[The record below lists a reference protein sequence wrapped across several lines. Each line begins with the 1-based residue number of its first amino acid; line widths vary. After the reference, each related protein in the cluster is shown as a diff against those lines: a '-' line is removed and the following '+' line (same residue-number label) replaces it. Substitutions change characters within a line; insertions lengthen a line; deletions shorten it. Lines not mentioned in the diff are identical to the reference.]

1 MNIKYVTTGV
11 VLCALGMTGC
21 SKEVEEVGTQVD
33 QQTAVT
39 LRAIVGD
46 QQTRAFYTENTADE
60 TKMAFSWRNGDEISL
75 VVPDI
80 DANRNVKL
88 TTNDTDKSA
97 TFSGTVSAPWEG
109 EKSVYAFYPYSNT
122 STYSVVSAGT
132 PAEPQVQLTLPN
144 PQSYTIGENISNSFM
159 VGVVTA
165 TATAGKL
172 DATVHMKQVM
182 SIVKLKITNAPAK
195 VTEVRLKDKSGNDIF
210 PTSGSVN
217 PGTAVTS
224 GQADKTSTLSMNV
237 TDGEDGA
244 TKEVSLAMFPADLTG
259 NSIYIEVM
267 FADGTAKTI
276 TKEGQNFER
285 NMHYVV
291 NFDAT
296 FEPISTNGIT
306 FKTNLEAAKYSIDSD
321 RNGIRLLS
329 PYPVGSNGPVSYG
342 DPKTWFT
349 HSDNVTDVQLGD
361 LTDTDGTGIT
371 KGNDGTYTARW
382 SEASIPNLED
392 ITKVALVT
400 TVKDGVKTI
409 SKCNVTLEGQYILW
423 HKSWSTWVTGLVN
436 FKADSKGRILTL
448 KGELYRVKPESNW
461 GEKTYPSGSIFTL
474 GSGWKITEISASATA
489 QTTTTPWRSLN
500 DGRNVNAANGTLT
513 IKTNADKTSLTLGTM
528 YPWNNVFADFI
539 VTIQKNDITRQRA
552 LRVMQTSL

>member
-1 MNIKYVTTGV
+1 MNIKYFTTGA

-97 TFSGTVSAPWEG
+97 TFSGTASSPWEG

-122 STYSVVSAGT
+122 STYSVVSAGAS
-132 PAEPQVQLTLPN
+132 AEPQVQLTLPN

-195 VTEVRLKDKSGNDIF
+195 VTKVRLKDKLGNDIF

-217 PGTAVTS
+217 PSTAVTS

-237 TDGEDGA
+237 TDREDGA

-306 FKTNLEAAKYSIDSD
+306 FKTNLEAAKYSIDPD
-321 RNGIRLLS
+321 KNGIRLLS

-342 DPKTWFT
+342 DPKTWFA
-349 HSDNVTDVQLGD
+349 HSGNVTDVQLGD

-371 KGNDGTYTARW
+371 KDSDGTYTARW
-382 SEASIPNLED
+382 SGASIPNLED

-400 TVKDGVKTI
+400 TVKNGVKTI

-423 HKSWSTWVTGLVN
+423 NKTWSTWVTDLVN

-448 KGELYRVKPESNW
+448 RGELYRVKPESNW
-461 GEKTYPSGSIFTL
+461 GEKTYPTSIFTL
-474 GSGWKITEISASATA
+474 GSGWKITKISASATA

-500 DGRNVNAANGTLT
+500 DGRNINASNGTLT
-513 IKTNADKTSLTLGTM
+513 IKTNANKTSLTLGTM
-528 YPWNNVFADFI
+528 YPWNDVFADFI

-552 LRVMQTSL
+552 LRVIQTSL